1 PEGNSDHRFAGL
13 SLFKRGFGG
22 EDFQYLPAQD
32 LIINYPRY
40 LINYFIEQLRKKIRR
55 V

>member
-1 PEGNSDHRFAGL
+1 LEKSDHRFAGL

-22 EDFQYLPAQD
+22 EDFEYLHAQD
-32 LIINYPRY
+32 LIINYPKY
-40 LINYFIEQLRKKIRR
+40 LINYAIESIRKTIRN